1 MAYSQGDKNV
11 KMVLWEQMGTKMWKN
26 GLFDIFL
33 SLDLVENQDVVVAE
47 FEISGYQSQFE
58 SNLG

>member
-1 MAYSQGDKNV
+1 MWKWYYENRWAQRCE
-11 KMVLWEQMGTKMWKN
+11 KMVYLT
-26 GLFDIFL
+26 FFL